1 MITKQ
6 QYVRLSLLLFLPL
19 LGLGYYLAE
28 RRIFNP
34 LEHAVFCVVDDG
46 TCTISKMDERKLQE
60 NLEDSIFIFQDTKAS
75 LSVIPF
81 PLRSYTLDKLT
92 SEYVEAKSFNYLGFY
107 QCAFQIFYAQPNLYT
122 FDCYPDKEKTA
133 IVSGKFEFV
142 NSIDEQFYLKTHASS
157 LETKKKILAYQKKMF
172 YLTLLFPLAMFFLIS
187 WLVRFIVYGF
197 KDSNQL

>member
-6 QYVRLSLLLFLPL
+6 QYVRLSLVLFLPL

-75 LSVIPF
+75 LSVINPRW
-81 PLRSYTLDKLT
+81 RSPSNVGAIFGRSRLIGPT
-92 SEYVEAKSFNYLGFY
+92 N
-107 QCAFQIFYAQPNLYT
+107 CA
-122 FDCYPDKEKTA
+122 A
-133 IVSGKFEFV
+133 IL
-142 NSIDEQFYLKTHASS
+142 SI
-157 LETKKKILAYQKKMF
+157 I
-172 YLTLLFPLAMFFLIS
+172 P
-187 WLVRFIVYGF
+187 
-197 KDSNQL
+197 